1 MALRRAS
8 VVLLLLAAACSEPA
22 SVRPPP
28 RDAFAFP
35 SGLALAS
42 STKVAGGQALLV
54 ASANADLRWGP
65 KYGGT
70 LISVDPD
77 PYTPAG
83 GVAHGSLGAP
93 DGLLDVLGSAEIG
106 SYAGPVTVADAASC
120 PGLASPAVMVASR
133 FTGRLHRF
141 PLQGDASL
149 GTCADGACEVLL
161 DKDLGDPYAVAV
173 ACRPDGVRR
182 SAYVSYL
189 RAPVIGAF
197 AAGTAWLSELD
208 LDDPTRP
215 IRTFALAAGPISDMA
230 YDESFDRL
238 YAVGRFVNQS
248 APLFILD
255 LQPCRVGADSCLTPG
270 VHVLDLFT
278 QVRGA
283 ELQAVA
289 LSNPSAGPRRA
300 YVSAR
305 LYDADLARSL
315 GGRPTTDIGGVLLVL
330 DLSEDASGA
339 PRVLI
344 DQVVDIGLGA
354 GQVRVLPPRPGGLRD
369 LVVVSS
375 STAGT
380 VTVYDDATGAV
391 AAVVAVDPRTGAPL
405 AGREPFGLAVQ
416 DRTAVDGSARVFV
429 AAYDLSTVSAVDVP
443 LATPALARLL
453 TESDGAPLR
462 IGKERL

>member
-1 MALRRAS
+1 MLRRAS
-8 VVLLLLAAACSEPA
+8 VLLLLLAAACSEPA

-28 RDAFAFP
+28 LDAFAFP
-35 SGLALAS
+35 SGLALAP
-42 STKVAGGQALLV
+42 STRVAGGQALLV

-65 KYGGT
+65 RYGGT
-70 LISVDPD
+70 LLSVDPE
-77 PYTPAG
+77 PYAVAG

-93 DGLLDVLGSAEIG
+93 GGLLDVLGAAEIG
-106 SYAGPVTVADAASC
+106 SYSGPVTVADASTCA
-120 PGLASPAVMVASR
+120 GLASPAALVASR

-141 PLQGDASL
+141 PLQADGSL
-149 GTCADGACEVLL
+149 GTCADGACEVAL
-161 DKDLGDPYAVAV
+161 DKDLGDPYAIGV
-173 ACRPDGVRR
+173 ACRTDGVRR

-189 RAPVIGAF
+189 RAPIIAPF

-215 IRTFALAAGPISDMA
+215 IRTFALALGPVADMA
-230 YDESFDRL
+230 YDDSTDRL
-238 YAVGRFVNQS
+238 YGVGRFVVGA
-248 APLFILD
+248 APVFILD
-255 LQPCRVGADSCLTPG
+255 LQSCRVGDQGCLTPA
-270 VHVLDLFT
+270 VHVVDLFT

-283 ELQAVA
+283 EPQAIA
-289 LSNPSAGPRRA
+289 LSSPSAGLPRRA

-315 GGRPTTDIGGVLLVL
+315 GGRPSFDIGGVLLVL
-330 DLSEDASGA
+330 DLAEDASGA
-339 PRVLI
+339 PSVKLE
-344 DQVVDIGLGA
+344 QVVDVGLGA

-369 LVVVSS
+369 VVVVSS

-380 VTVYDDATGAV
+380 VTVYDDETGAV
-391 AAVVAVDPRTGAPL
+391 ATVVALDPRTGAPL

-416 DRTAVDGSARVFV
+416 DRTAVDGTARVFV

-443 LATPALARLL
+443 LATPALATLR
-453 TESDGAPLR
+453 TAADGSPLR